1 MTNAGL
7 PAWAFTAQD
16 VATAPLPTNAV
27 DLIIQR
33 ARITCRLTYLSRTG
47 RRQVIPVGPC
57 LVEVL
62 GGRSLDIIWGVR
74 GQRSAALSIE
84 EIQAAQDLGHLVL
97 LD

>member
-1 MTNAGL
+1 MTNSGFT
-7 PAWAFTAQD
+7 AWAFAPQD
-16 VATAPLPTNAV
+16 VAPAPLPPNAM

-33 ARITCRLTYLSRTG
+33 ARITGRLTYLSRTG

-62 GGRSLDIIWGVR
+62 GGRSLDIICGVS

-84 EIQAAQDLGHLVL
+84 EIRAAQDLGHLVL
-97 LD
+97 LG